1 MEGDVGMKT
10 IYYLDESPYHPGKY
24 MIYMHHNF
32 LPKHVMRGS
41 YHILDARLMMLSYAK
56 YLRLCRDVYGA
67 ELFGKNSF
75 VVPYFSDKKK
85 AQPLI
90 NELNKRINEIL

>member
-1 MEGDVGMKT
+1 MKKV
-10 IYYLDESPYHPGKY
+10 YFLDESAYHSGKY
-24 MIYMHHNF
+24 MIRRHSEL
-32 LPKHVMRGS
+32 LPDHTMRGS
-41 YHILDARLMMLSYAK
+41 YHVLEARLMMLSYPQ

-67 ELFGKNSF
+67 ELFGKKSF

-90 NELNKRINEIL
+90 DELNKRINEIL

>member
-1 MEGDVGMKT
+1 MKE
-10 IYYLDESPYHPGKY
+10 IFFLGKSLYHSGKY
-24 MIYMHHNF
+24 MTYIKPEL
-32 LPKHVMRGS
+32 LPDHTMRGS
-41 YHILDARLMMLSYAK
+41 YHILEARLMMLSYPQ

-90 NELNKRINEIL
+90 DELNKRINEIL

>member
-1 MEGDVGMKT
+1 MKKV
-10 IYYLDESPYHPGKY
+10 YFLDESVYHPGKY
-24 MIYMHHNF
+24 MIFLNHSY
-32 LPKHVMRGS
+32 LPKHTMRGS
-41 YHILDARLMMLSYAK
+41 YHILEARLMMLSYPQ

-90 NELNKRINEIL
+90 DELNKRINEIL